1 MKADLVKLPP
11 FPAGNGQCNMEM
23 EKPCILLIDDDPLIL
38 SILRYILEYEQYK
51 ILDAQTGWSG
61 VELAQEE
68 QPDLILLDINLPDIS
83 GFEVCSKLKNDK
95 ETVGIPI
102 VFLTA
107 TGAEVNEYRGFEEG
121 AVDFLRKPVNK
132 AQLCARVTNAL
143 DMKAARQKLEQQTL
157 DLEHANSLL
166 KESLLIQQKTSRNL
180 LQRDHILSSVNY
192 VAKYFLKAD
201 NWEEIIKKVLKYLGE
216 NIDSE
221 HVYLKT
227 FEPQIAQRR
236 HYTWYKTNNTITC
249 SSIDL
254 LAMWKAPIELLSE
267 DAITGPDDN
276 IPSYLWGEFENNNI
290 RTYLILPIYVYKQ
303 LWGCIGFDCSLS
315 RRSWDNSLIEAMKTS
330 SDIIG
335 TAVQRTF
342 ESRERTRLAAAINE
356 FADCVLMTDKA
367 GTIFYANPAST
378 QVTGYLPEELVGQ
391 KLELVQFDEQER
403 FECRTVLNAAAE
415 GAEWHGEIKNRH
427 KDGTVYDES
436 VAIIPVKGK
445 SDRVNSFCVIKRDQ
459 TEKNRLES
467 IAEAANLMDNVGFVF
482 SGIRHELG
490 NPLNSLKMAIS
501 VLLRQLDDL
510 SLDKIREFLDRS
522 MGEIK
527 RMEYLLYALKNFN
540 VLEEQEFVLTD
551 LAAFLENFKRVHE
564 KDLLRNGVKLE
575 LHIEDSVKSMVDER
589 ALHQVFLN
597 LLTNS
602 MNALQETADPCISL
616 HLLQKDVQFG
626 QIIFQDNGCGV
637 PEQVRKQL
645 FKPFFTT
652 RAKGTGLGLTIVKKM
667 LTSMN
672 CTVSIQGEGGQ
683 GTSIIITLPAKGS
696 FTVNEDG

>member
-1 MKADLVKLPP
+1 MNMKKAS
-11 FPAGNGQCNMEM
+11 
-23 EKPCILLIDDDPLIL
+23 ILLVDDAPLTLNIL
-38 SILRYILEYEQYK
+38 HYILENEHYK
-51 ILDAQTGWSG
+51 VLDAQNGQG
-61 VELAQEE
+61 GLQLAQEE
-68 QPDLILLDINLPDIS
+68 QPDLILLDINLPDIN
-83 GFEVCSKLKNDK
+83 GFNVCNQLKQHQ
-95 ETVGIPI
+95 ETQRIPI
-102 VFLTA
+102 IFLTA
-107 TGAEVNEYRGFEEG
+107 TGAETNEHRGFAEG

-132 AQLCARVTNAL
+132 VQLCARVNNTL
-143 DMKAARQKLEQQTL
+143 EMQAARQKLEQQTL
-157 DLEHANSLL
+157 DLEQANVLL
-166 KESLLIQQKTSRNL
+166 QEALAAQRKTSCNL

-192 VAKYFLKAD
+192 VAKSFLKTD
-201 NWEEIIKKVLKYLGE
+201 NWEEIIKNVLKYLGE
-216 NIDSE
+216 NLNSE
-221 HVYLKT
+221 HIYLKT
-227 FEPQIAQRR
+227 FEPQVAQRH
-236 HYTWYKTNNTITC
+236 HYTWYKMNNTITC

-254 LAMWKAPIELLSE
+254 LAMWKPPIELLSE
-267 DAITGPDDN
+267 DAITGPGEN
-276 IPSYLWGEFENNNI
+276 IPSFLWGEFEKNNI

-315 RRSWDNSLIEAMKTS
+315 KRSWDEPLVEAMKTS

-356 FADCVLMTDKA
+356 FADCVLMTDKV

-378 QVTGYLPEELVGQ
+378 QVTGYLPEELVGL
-391 KLELVQFDEQER
+391 KLEQVQFDEHGQ
-403 FECRTVLNAAAE
+403 FECHTVLNAAAA
-415 GAEWHGEIKNRH
+415 GAEWHGEIKNCR
-427 KDGTVYDES
+427 KDGTIYDES
-436 VAIIPVKGK
+436 VAIIPVKGQAEK
-445 SDRVNSFCVIKRDQ
+445 VNSFCVIKHDQ

-522 MGEIK
+522 MKEIK
-527 RMEYLLYALKNFN
+527 RMEYLLYSLKNFN
-540 VLEEQEFVLTD
+540 VLEEQELVLTD

-564 KDLLRNGVKLE
+564 KDLLANNVRME
-575 LHIEDSVKSMVDER
+575 LHIEHAARSIIDER

-602 MNALQETADPCISL
+602 VNALQDTRNPLISL
-616 HLLQKDVQFG
+616 YLLKKNAQFA
-626 QIIFQDNGCGV
+626 QIVFRDNGCGV
-637 PEQVRKQL
+637 PEQVKQQL
-645 FKPFFTT
+645 FNPFFTT

-672 CTVSIQGEGGQ
+672 CTVNIQGKEEV
-683 GTSIIITLPAKGS
+683 GTDILITLPTEKNFAKS
-696 FTVNEDG
+696 NNE

>member
-1 MKADLVKLPP
+1 MKT
-11 FPAGNGQCNMEM
+11 
-23 EKPCILLIDDDPLIL
+23 EKACILLIDDDPLIL
-38 SILRYILEYEQYK
+38 AILRYILENEHYK
-51 ILDAQTGWSG
+51 ILDAQSG
-61 VELAQEE
+61 RGGLQLAEDI
-68 QPDLILLDINLPDIS
+68 QPDLILLDINLPDIT
-83 GFEVCSKLKNDK
+83 GFSVCKMLKKYEKTKD
-95 ETVGIPI
+95 IPI
-102 VFLTA
+102 IFLTA
-107 TGAEVNEYRGFEEG
+107 TGVEGNEYRGFEEG

-132 AQLCARVTNAL
+132 AQLCARVNNAL
-143 DMKAARQKLEQQTL
+143 DMQAARQKLEQQTL
-157 DLEHANSLL
+157 DLEYSNRLL
-166 KESLLIQQKTSRNL
+166 KQSLAVQQKTSRTL

-192 VAKYFLKAD
+192 VAKSFLKTD
-201 NWEEIIKKVLKYLGE
+201 NWEEIIKNVLKHLGE
-216 NIDSE
+216 NVDSE

-227 FEPQIAQRR
+227 FEAQIAQRR

-254 LAMWKAPIELLSE
+254 LATWKPPIDLLSD
-267 DAITGPDDN
+267 DAITGPDSG
-276 IPSYLWGEFENNNI
+276 IPSFLWGEFENNNI
-290 RTYLILPIYVYKQ
+290 RTYLILPIYVYQQ

-315 RRSWDNSLIEAMKTS
+315 GRSWDRSLVEAMKTS

-335 TAVQRTF
+335 AAIQRTF

-356 FADCVLMTDKA
+356 FADCVLMTDKV

-378 QVTGYLPEELVGQ
+378 QVTGYLPEELVGL
-391 KLELVQFDEQER
+391 KLGQVQFNEQNQ
-403 FECRTVLNAAAE
+403 FTCHDVLSLVSD
-415 GAEWHGEIKNRH
+415 GAEWHEEIKNRH
-427 KDGTVYDES
+427 KDGTFYDES
-436 VAIIPVKGK
+436 VAIISVKGQADK
-445 SDRVNSFCVIKRDQ
+445 INSFCVIKRDQ
-459 TEKNRLES
+459 TEKKRLES

-510 SLDKIREFLDRS
+510 SHDKIREFLDRS

-527 RMEYLLYALKNFN
+527 RMEYLLYSLKNFN
-540 VLEEQEFVLTD
+540 VLEEQELSQVD
-551 LAAFLENFKRVHE
+551 LAVFLDNFKRVHE
-564 KDLLRNGVKLE
+564 KDLLGNRVELE
-575 LHIEDSVKSMVDER
+575 VHIEAAVSSLLDER

-602 MNALQETADPCISL
+602 VNALQETSTPLISI
-616 HLLQKDVQFG
+616 HLLRKDAQFA

-637 PEQVRKQL
+637 PDQVRKQL

-672 CTVSIQGEGGQ
+672 CTVSIEGRETGK
-683 GTSIIITLPAKGS
+683 GTSIIITLPTEENCFPRVEG
-696 FTVNEDG
+696 

>member
-1 MKADLVKLPP
+1 
-11 FPAGNGQCNMEM
+11 MEI
-23 EKPCILLIDDDPLIL
+23 EKSCILLIDDDPLIL
-38 SILRYILEYEQYK
+38 AILRYILENEQYK
-51 ILDAQTGWSG
+51 ILDAQNGRGG
-61 VELAQEE
+61 VQLAKEE

-83 GFEVCSKLKNDK
+83 GFAVCNQLQQHEKTD
-95 ETVGIPI
+95 GIPI
-102 VFLTA
+102 IFLTA
-107 TGAEVNEYRGFEEG
+107 TGAEANEYRGFEEG

-143 DMKAARQKLEQQTL
+143 DMKEARQKLEQQTL

-192 VAKYFLKAD
+192 VAKSFLKTG
-201 NWEEIIKKVLKYLGE
+201 NWEEIIKRVLKYLGE
-216 NIDSE
+216 NVDSE

-254 LAMWKAPIELLSE
+254 LAMWKTPIELLSE
-267 DAITGPDDN
+267 GAITGPGQN
-276 IPSYLWGEFENNNI
+276 IPSFLWGEFENNNI

-315 RRSWDNSLIEAMKTS
+315 GRSWNEPLVEAMKTS

-356 FADCVLMTDKA
+356 FADCVLMTDKV
-367 GTIFYANPAST
+367 GTIFYANPASI
-378 QVTGYLPEELVGQ
+378 QVTGYLPEELVGL
-391 KLELVQFDEQER
+391 KLGQVQFAEQNR
-403 FECRTVLNAAAE
+403 FECRTVLSAVVE

-436 VAIIPVKGK
+436 VAIIPVKGQA
-445 SDRVNSFCVIKRDQ
+445 DRVNSFCVIKRDQ

-501 VLLRQLDDL
+501 VLLRQLNDL
-510 SLDKIREFLDRS
+510 SLEKIREFLDRS

-527 RMEYLLYALKNFN
+527 RMEYLLYSLKNFN
-540 VLEEQEFVLTD
+540 VLEEQEIVLTD
-551 LAAFLENFKRVHE
+551 LAAFLKNFKRVHE
-564 KDLLRNGVKLE
+564 KDLLGNGVALE
-575 LHIEDSVKSMVDER
+575 LHVEDKAKSMVDER

-602 MNALQETADPCISL
+602 VNALQSVPDPRISL
-616 HLLQKDVQFG
+616 HLLQKDTQFA
-626 QIIFQDNGCGV
+626 QIIFRDNGCGV
-637 PEQVRKQL
+637 PDHVKQQL

-672 CTVSIQGEGGQ
+672 CTVSIQGEAGQ
-683 GTSIIITLPAKGS
+683 GTSIIITLPAERNFIGNKD
-696 FTVNEDG
+696 E

>member
-1 MKADLVKLPP
+1 MNMKKAS
-11 FPAGNGQCNMEM
+11 
-23 EKPCILLIDDDPLIL
+23 ILLVDDDPLVLNIL
-38 SILRYILEYEQYK
+38 HYILENEHYK
-51 ILDAQTGWSG
+51 VLDAQNGQDG
-61 VELAQEE
+61 LQLAQKE
-68 QPDLILLDINLPDIS
+68 QPNLILLDINLPDIS
-83 GFEVCSKLKNDK
+83 GFNVCNQLKQHK
-95 ETVGIPI
+95 KTKRIPI
-102 VFLTA
+102 IFLTA
-107 TGAEVNEYRGFEEG
+107 TGAETNEYRGFAEG

-132 AQLCARVTNAL
+132 TQLCARVNNAL
-143 DMKAARQKLEQQTL
+143 EMQAARRKLEQQAL
-157 DLEHANSLL
+157 DLEHANVLL
-166 KESLLIQQKTSRNL
+166 QESLAVQQKTSCNL

-192 VAKYFLKAD
+192 VAKSFLKTD
-201 NWEEIIKKVLKYLGE
+201 NWEEIIQKVLKYLGE
-216 NIDSE
+216 NVETE
-221 HVYLKT
+221 HIYLKT
-227 FEPQIAQRR
+227 FEPQVAQRR
-236 HYTWYKTNNTITC
+236 HYTWYRMNNTITC

-254 LAMWKAPIELLSE
+254 LAMWKPPIQLLSE
-267 DAITGPDDN
+267 GAITGPDED
-276 IPSYLWGEFENNNI
+276 IPSFLWGEFENNNI

-315 RRSWDNSLIEAMKTS
+315 NRSWDESLLKAMKTS

-356 FADCVLMTDKA
+356 FTDCVLMTDKV

-378 QVTGYLPEELVGQ
+378 KVTGYLPEELVGL
-391 KLELVQFDEQER
+391 KLGQVQFDEYGQ
-403 FECRTVLNAAAE
+403 FECYAVLHAAD
-415 GAEWHGEIKNRH
+415 AEWHGEIKNRR
-427 KDGTVYDES
+427 KDGTTYDES
-436 VAIIPVKGK
+436 VAIIPVKGQTNK
-445 SDRVNSFCVIKRDQ
+445 VNSFCVIKRDQ

-510 SLDKIREFLDRS
+510 SLDKIREFLNRS

-527 RMEYLLYALKNFN
+527 RMEYLLYSLKNFN
-540 VLEEQEFVLTD
+540 VLEGQEITFTD
-551 LAAFLENFKRVHE
+551 LTAFLENFKRVHE
-564 KDLLRNGVKLE
+564 EDLLATGVRME
-575 LHIEDSVKSMVDER
+575 IHIEHDAQSMIDER

-602 MNALQETADPCISL
+602 MNAFQDTPDPLISL
-616 HLLQKDVQFG
+616 HLLKKDTPFA
-626 QIIFQDNGCGV
+626 QIIFQDNGCGI
-637 PEQVRKQL
+637 PDQVKQQL

-672 CTVSIQGEGGQ
+672 CTVRIQGKEGL
-683 GTSIIITLPAKGS
+683 GTSVIITLPAEKNSAMNNNGEKG
-696 FTVNEDG
+696 

>member
-1 MKADLVKLPP
+1 MK
-11 FPAGNGQCNMEM
+11 N
-23 EKPCILLIDDDPLIL
+23 EKACILLVDDDSLVLNIL
-38 SILRYILEYEQYK
+38 HYILENEHYK
-51 ILDAQTGWSG
+51 VLNAQNGQG
-61 VELAQEE
+61 GLQLAQEE

-83 GFEVCSKLKNDK
+83 GFSVCNQLKQQEK
-95 ETVGIPI
+95 TKGIPI
-102 VFLTA
+102 IFLTA
-107 TGAEVNEYRGFEEG
+107 TGVEADEHRGFAEG

-132 AQLCARVTNAL
+132 AQLCARVNNAL
-143 DMKAARQKLEQQTL
+143 EMQAARQKLEQQAL
-157 DLEHANSLL
+157 DLERTNSLL
-166 KESLLIQQKTSRNL
+166 KESLTVQQKTSRNL

-192 VAKYFLKAD
+192 VAKSFLKTE
-201 NWEEIIKKVLKYLGE
+201 NWDEIIKKVLKYLAE
-216 NIDSE
+216 NIDIE

-227 FEPQIAQRR
+227 FEPQIAQRH
-236 HYTWYKTNNTITC
+236 HYTWYKPNNTITC

-267 DAITGPDDN
+267 GAITGPDEN
-276 IPSYLWGEFENNNI
+276 IPSFLWGEFENNNI
-290 RTYLILPIYVYKQ
+290 RTYLILPVYVYKQ

-315 RRSWDNSLIEAMKTS
+315 KRSWDKPLVEAMITS
-330 SDIIG
+330 SEIIG

-378 QVTGYLPEELVGQ
+378 QVTGYLPEELVGL
-391 KLELVQFDEQER
+391 KLGQVQFDEHGQ
-403 FECRTVLNAAAE
+403 FECRAVLNAAAA

-427 KDGTVYDES
+427 KDGTMYDES
-436 VAIIPVKGK
+436 VAIIPVKGQANK
-445 SDRVNSFCVIKRDQ
+445 VNSFCVIKRDQ
-459 TEKNRLES
+459 TEKKRLES

-501 VLLRQLDDL
+501 VLIRQLDEL
-510 SLDKIREFLDRS
+510 SPEKIKEFLDRS
-522 MGEIK
+522 IGEIK
-527 RMEYLLYALKNFN
+527 RMEYLLYSLKNFN
-540 VLEEQEFVLTD
+540 VLEEQEIVLTD

-564 KDLLRNGVKLE
+564 KDLLGNGVKMS
-575 LHIEDSVKSMVDER
+575 LHVKDRVWSMVDER
-589 ALHQVFLN
+589 VLHQVFLN

-602 MNALQETADPCISL
+602 VNALRNTPDPCISL
-616 HLLQKDVQFG
+616 YLLKKDAQVI

-637 PEQVRKQL
+637 PEQVKQQL

-652 RAKGTGLGLTIVKKM
+652 KAKGTGLGLTIVKKM

-672 CTVSIQGEGGQ
+672 CTVNIQGEVGQ
-683 GTSIIITLPAKGS
+683 GTSMVITLPAERDL
-696 FTVNEDG
+696 VENERE

>member
-1 MKADLVKLPP
+1 MKT
-11 FPAGNGQCNMEM
+11 
-23 EKPCILLIDDDPLIL
+23 EKACILLIDDDPLIL
-38 SILRYILEYEQYK
+38 AILRYILKNDQYK
-51 ILDAQTGWSG
+51 VLEAENGQCGLR
-61 VELAQEE
+61 LAQEK
-68 QPDLILLDINLPDIS
+68 QPDLILLDINLPDMN
-83 GFEVCSKLKNDK
+83 GFGVCQELKQHERTDR
-95 ETVGIPI
+95 IPI
-102 VFLTA
+102 IFLTA
-107 TGAEVNEYRGFEEG
+107 TGAEGNEYRGFAEG

-132 AQLCARVTNAL
+132 AQLCARVRNAL
-143 DMKAARQKLEQQTL
+143 EMQAARQKLEQQA
-157 DLEHANSLL
+157 LELESANVLL
-166 KESLLIQQKTSRNL
+166 KESLAGQQRTSRHL

-192 VAKYFLKAD
+192 VAKSFLKTE
-201 NWEEIIKKVLKYLGE
+201 NWEEIIKSVLKYLGE

-227 FEPQIAQRR
+227 FESQIARRR
-236 HYTWYKTNNTITC
+236 HYTWYRTHNTITC

-254 LAMWKAPIELLSE
+254 LATWKPPVQLLSE
-267 DAITGPDDN
+267 DAITGPGAD
-276 IPSYLWGEFENNNI
+276 IPSFLWGEFEKNNI
-290 RTYLILPIYVYKQ
+290 RTYLILPVYVYKQ
-303 LWGCIGFDCSLS
+303 LWGCIGFDCSLPG
-315 RRSWDNSLIEAMKTS
+315 RSWDKPLVEAMKTS

-335 TAVQRTF
+335 AAVQRTF
-342 ESRERTRLAAAINE
+342 ESKERSRLAAAINE

-378 QVTGYLPEELVGQ
+378 KVTGYLPEELVGL
-391 KLELVQFDEQER
+391 KLSQIQFDEQNR
-403 FECRTVLNAAAE
+403 FNCREVLNAAAE

-445 SDRVNSFCVIKRDQ
+445 YNKVGSFCIIKRDQ
-459 TEKNRLES
+459 TEKKRLES

-510 SLDKIREFLDRS
+510 SLEKIKEFLDRS

-527 RMEYLLYALKNFN
+527 RMEYLLYSLKNFN
-540 VLEEQEFVLTD
+540 VLEEQEPVLTD
-551 LAAFLENFKRVHE
+551 LAAFLENFQRVHE
-564 KDLLRNGVKLE
+564 KDLAGNGVGME
-575 LHIEDSVKSMVDER
+575 LHIEADVKSLLDER

-602 MNALQETADPCISL
+602 VNALKNTLTPLISISL
-616 HLLQKDVQFG
+616 LRKDAHFA

-637 PEQVRKQL
+637 SDHVKKQL

-672 CTVSIQGEGGQ
+672 CTVSIQGQAGK
-683 GTSIIITLPAKGS
+683 GTGVIITLPTRESSLRKRK
-696 FTVNEDG
+696 EEK

>member
-1 MKADLVKLPP
+1 MKT
-11 FPAGNGQCNMEM
+11 
-23 EKPCILLIDDDPLIL
+23 EKACILLIDDDPLIL
-38 SILRYILEYEQYK
+38 SILRYILEHEQYK
-51 ILDAQTGWSG
+51 VLDAQNGRG
-61 VELAQEE
+61 GLQLAEDTR
-68 QPDLILLDINLPDIS
+68 PDLILLDINLPDIT
-83 GFEVCSKLKNDK
+83 GFSVCKFLKKYDK
-95 ETVGIPI
+95 TRGIPVI
-102 VFLTA
+102 FLTA
-107 TGAEVNEYRGFEEG
+107 TGGGGNEYRGFEEG

-132 AQLCARVTNAL
+132 AQLCARVNNAL
-143 DMKAARQKLEQQTL
+143 DMQAARQKLEQQAL
-157 DLEHANSLL
+157 DLEHANRLL
-166 KESLLIQQKTSRNL
+166 KESLAAQQKTSRNL

-192 VAKYFLKAD
+192 VAKSFLKTD
-201 NWEEIIKKVLKYLGE
+201 NWEEIIKSVLKYLGE

-227 FEPQIAQRR
+227 FESQIAQRR
-236 HYTWYKTNNTITC
+236 HYTWYKPRNTITC

-254 LAMWKAPIELLSE
+254 LAIWKPPIELLSE
-267 DAITGPDDN
+267 DAITGPDAH
-276 IPSYLWGEFENNNI
+276 IPSCLWGEFESNNI

-315 RRSWDNSLIEAMKTS
+315 GRSWDEPLVEAMKTS

-335 TAVQRTF
+335 TAIQRTF

-356 FADCVLMTDKA
+356 FADCVLMTDKV

-378 QVTGYLPEELVGQ
+378 QVTGYLPEELVGL
-391 KLELVQFDEQER
+391 KLGQVQLDKQDR
-403 FECRTVLNAAAE
+403 FSCRDVLSSVSD

-427 KDGTVYDES
+427 KDGTFYDES
-436 VAIIPVKGK
+436 VAIIPVKGQADK
-445 SDRVNSFCVIKRDQ
+445 VNSFCVIKRDQ
-459 TEKNRLES
+459 TEKKRLES

-501 VLLRQLDDL
+501 VLLRQLDDIP
-510 SLDKIREFLDRS
+510 LDKIKEFLDRS

-527 RMEYLLYALKNFN
+527 RMEYLLYSLKNFN
-540 VLEEQEFVLTD
+540 ILEEQD
-551 LAAFLENFKRVHE
+551 LASIDLAIFLNNFKRVHE
-564 KDLLRNGVKLE
+564 KDLAGNGVKME
-575 LHIEDSVKSMVDER
+575 MYIETSISSVVDER

-602 MNALQETADPCISL
+602 VNALQKTVTPLISIN
-616 HLLQKDVQFG
+616 LLRKDAQFA
-626 QIIFQDNGCGV
+626 QIIFRDNGCGV
-637 PEQVRKQL
+637 PDQVRKQL

-672 CTVSIQGEGGQ
+672 CTVSIEGETGK
-683 GTSIIITLPAKGS
+683 GTSIIITLPTENSCAPTVKG
-696 FTVNEDG
+696 